1 MRTTPRFTTG
11 PFLSASHMI
20 EDLALSFYS
29 LYLLA
34 ETVENQLRIEADL
47 KLAIEQEDDE
57 MIKRCEMDLG
67 LIETAYE
74 FSLLT
79 ERNTSIQ

>member
-1 MRTTPRFTTG
+1 MTPRFTTG

-29 LYLLA
+29 LYLLT
-34 ETVENQLRIEADL
+34 ETVENQLRIEAEL

-57 MIKRCEMDLG
+57 MIKQCEMDLG

-79 ERNTSIQ
+79 ERNTNIQ

>member
-1 MRTTPRFTTG
+1 MRPVPRFTTG

-29 LYLLA
+29 MYLLSEA
-34 ETVENQLRIEADL
+34 IESQLRIEADL
-47 KLAIEQEDDE
+47 TTALEQEDE
-57 MIKRCEMDLG
+57 EAISQCRIDLR

-74 FSLLT
+74 FSLISET
-79 ERNTSIQ
+79 NNDIQ